1 MELLKVLDE
10 NGNFTGKVL
19 DRDIVHEKG
28 LWHREVIVWVFN
40 NKGDVLVQRR
50 SANKKICPNKLSICA
65 GHIESSNDSITTV
78 KIELE
83 EELGILKDTKDIFY
97 LLTEKTEKKVSEKF
111 INRIFSDIYYV
122 LEDKDISKIKIQK
135 EELSE
140 VFWINY
146 IDFKKR
152 IVNKDDEISI
162 TYTPQKFKLLDKI
175 YSKITQ

>member
-1 MELLKVLDE
+1 MELLKVLDQ
-10 NGNFTGKVL
+10 NGQFTGEIL
-19 DRDIVHEKG
+19 DRNIVHEQG
-28 LWHREVIVWVFN
+28 LWHGEVFVWVFN

-65 GHIESSNDSITTV
+65 GHIESNNNSITTA

-122 LEDKDISKIKIQK
+122 LEDKDISKVKIQK

-140 VFWINY
+140 AFWVNY

-152 IVNKDDEISI
+152 IIDRDKEISI
-162 TYTPQKFKLLDKI
+162 NYALPKFKLLDKI